1 MSTKYF
7 TPEIRF
13 DANYILD
20 YNHPEDDSMVGST
33 EMFRSDEWQ
42 LEQASVGGDFRIQ
55 NTRGRILYMD
65 GLFSHHHRA

>member
-20 YNHPEDDSMVGST
+20 YNHPEDDTMVGST
-33 EMFRSDEWQ
+33 EMYRSDEFQ
-42 LEQASVGGDFRIQ
+42 LEQASVASHA
-55 NTRGRILYMD
+55 D
-65 GLFSHHHRA
+65 GLLFRVV

>member
-20 YNHPEDDSMVGST
+20 YNHPEDDTMVGST
-33 EMFRSDEWQ
+33 EMYRAEEFQ
-42 LEQASVGGDFRIQ
+42 LEQASFGGDIRIQ
-55 NTRGRILYMD
+55 NTRGRILTMN
-65 GLFSHHHRA
+65 G